1 MKLVEP
7 VGSGIP
13 PRVLFGGYYNY
24 PGC

>member
-1 MKLVEP
+1 MKFVEP